1 MKQRQPGPVGGGGGA
16 RLWAYLAIREQFC
29 TMLLWMEMPWAASAF
44 TMRPFWYQS
53 TCMSWATK
61 EAWHWKGRLSPW
73 KTTCRW
79 DGVSWKDGSSSGASG
94 GEGGGTR
101 AHTFHTETTHSCR
114 SGSGRSLRN
123 SGNT

>member
-1 MKQRQPGPVGGGGGA
+1 
-16 RLWAYLAIREQFC
+16 
-29 TMLLWMEMPWAASAF
+29 MLLWMEMPWAASAF

-94 GEGGGTR
+94 GGGGGDQNSHLSHR
-101 AHTFHTETTHSCR
+101 NHTFLPVR
-114 SGSGRSLRN
+114 LRPEPEEFWEHV
-123 SGNT
+123 TLVR